1 MIDMTKF
8 LYYQHKN
15 MTLNLEKA
23 EEYLAKLTDDADD
36 LAIQQW
42 TQKIESAEQTRLIN
56 AADIDIYGA

>member
-36 LAIQQW
+36 LAIQQ
-42 TQKIESAEQTRLIN
+42 
-56 AADIDIYGA
+56 